1 MLAGGG
7 QNTSGTIRTY
17 AESSLPWYFDL
28 SELSVRHPTQIP
40 TLSGWESLGTQKCVG
55 PKNATYSCSGRSM
68 MPVASSSH
76 HRTPTFDLHAVRSR
90 VYKSCAEMDSRREF
104 RVGISPKTKWYR
116 LEEVVCTWIT
126 CTWRLNLL
134 LHILRERFHLSL
146 ILLARYCG
154 VLLIAPSY
162 ADEET
167 TYHSYVFARCCQ
179 QGNHQIKKTT
189 TACTCVRAIPLM
201 PLGIFRASVSWL
213 WKMNAIGSLSTSL
226 HTAC

>member
-116 LEEVVCTWIT
+116 LEVVVCTWIT

-146 ILLARYCG
+146 ILLARSCC
-154 VLLIAPSY
+154 VLLVAPSF
-162 ADEET
+162 ADET
-167 TYHSYVFARCCQ
+167 TYCLLY
-179 QGNHQIKKTT
+179 
-189 TACTCVRAIPLM
+189 
-201 PLGIFRASVSWL
+201 
-213 WKMNAIGSLSTSL
+213 TSPSPRD
-226 HTAC
+226 